1 MSRFALSRKEE
12 ESIIALCRTEA
23 LRSCETQVSRF
34 SACAEGRTISVSWS
48 CREQFREMQK
58 CMSPHMSEE
67 KIDAAKVRF
76 FREGGVP
83 KPKPAPSQVA
93 AAFSRSRS
101 NTVSNSAAS
110 DFVDRDRD
118 REEFDHRRHTPH
130 APTRPVDKEKA
141 EADLNNAI
149 KKATNPD
156 ETAPKQK
163 HVRKCIVY
171 TWDYRSSASIWSA
184 LRVQPLLTDEVQTFK
199 GLITVHKILQEG
211 HPVTLKEAQNQTGW
225 LETCARTVGGDAT
238 RGYGSLIRAYVKL
251 ILAKLRFH
259 RHHTAFNGLFEYEEY
274 IALRGIDDPN
284 EGFET
289 IMDLMNLQ
297 DDIDSFQKLIFAHFR
312 GSANNECRISALVPQ
327 VKESY
332 GIYRFIISMLRAMY
346 RRTQSEDA
354 LEPLKERY
362 DAQHF
367 ALRKFYYECSNLK
380 YLTGLINVP
389 KLPQEPPSLLDSG
402 DESQPSLPRRP
413 PPPQAAP
420 PPAAPSAGIDIDE
433 QRRALEEYERKQA
446 ALVSQREAEARRL
459 KEEQERQER
468 EFAEQ
473 QALQQQREREAQE
486 QLERQLRE
494 QQLVGMTQG
503 RMAELERE
511 ILGLRGQW
519 ERDQMMLE
527 RYDARVKAL
536 EGELANVSATIGQ
549 QLSSKDGMIAQLQ
562 EQANLWRTKYEA
574 LAKLYSQLRNE
585 HLEML
590 GKYKQMQLKAASA
603 QEAIDRMERMERD
616 VKAKN
621 LELADMIRERDRARY
636 ELDRLKGSQKEEV
649 ERLKRDLRFAEE
661 RFEDAS
667 RSKGSEVSTV
677 MSKFNRQI
685 EELEQTL
692 RNKQD
697 RIDDLLS
704 RLDAQSGEA
713 DRIRDEKDQEI
724 AIMQEG
730 MDDTIRQ
737 LSGLQLAQGEN
748 DEAVNAQI
756 DTLVLDQEKKFNEII
771 DSILQACAHKVDD
784 AIYEIESPMHD
795 GNANSTPEYT
805 LSMIEKATTSATEFA
820 MVFNLFLSRDK
831 GGEHV
836 EVIKTANNLAQ
847 AIAEVLG
854 NAKGLSRLAADDA
867 AIDALIQVGRQP
879 GSSALAFLNAIT
891 SYRLQGAQPEQRK
904 EVVIRHNMEVRNSLQ
919 RLASTVEG
927 LKPKAGTNLAKANGD
942 IGDLVE
948 SEMQAAARAIEEAT
962 ARLQALMARPKDNR
976 FSATDLQVHDTILA
990 SALAITSAIARLIK
1004 AATDSQQ
1011 EIVAQGKGSSTSTA
1025 FYKRNNRWT
1034 EGLISAAKAV
1044 ARATTFLIE
1053 TADGV
1058 VSGRNTLEQLIVAS
1072 NEVASATA
1080 QLVQAS
1086 RVKSELMSR
1095 TQEHL
1100 ELAAKAV
1107 TDACK
1112 ALVRQVKAITE
1123 EQMKRQDDFDP
1134 DAMGAHE
1141 FKMREMECQ
1150 VEIVT
1155 LEKNLADARRRLGV
1169 YRRAKYH
1176 DEEDDS

>member
-1 MSRFALSRKEE
+1 F
-12 ESIIALCRTEA
+12 
-23 LRSCETQVSRF
+23 RS
-34 SACAEGRTISVSWS
+34 SAGR
-48 CREQFREMQK
+48 
-58 CMSPHMSEE
+58 
-67 KIDAAKVRF
+67 
-76 FREGGVP
+76 
-83 KPKPAPSQVA
+83 
-93 AAFSRSRS
+93 
-101 NTVSNSAAS
+101 SATS
-110 DFVDRDRD
+110 DYIDRDRD
-118 REEFDHRRHTPH
+118 DYDSPRPSHVPH
-130 APTRPVDKEKA
+130 APTRPVDKDKA
-141 EADLNNAI
+141 EIELGNAI

-163 HVRKCIVY
+163 HVRKAIVY
-171 TWDYRSSASIWSA
+171 TWDYRSSASIWSG
-184 LRVQPLLTDEVQTFK
+184 LRVQPILSDEVQTFK
-199 GLITVHKILQEG
+199 ALIMIHKVLQEG
-211 HPVTLKEAQNQTGW
+211 HPIVLKEAQNQTSW
-225 LETCARTVGGDAT
+225 LETCARTVGGDVS

-259 RHHTAFNGLFEYEEY
+259 KMHKDFNGLFEYEEY
-274 IALRGIDDPN
+274 ISLRGVDDPN
-284 EGFET
+284 EGFQT
-289 IMDLMNLQ
+289 IDDLMNLQ

-346 RRTQSEDA
+346 RRTDSMDA

-362 DAQHF
+362 DHQHYG
-367 ALRKFYYECSNLK
+367 LRKFYYECSNLK

-389 KLPQEPPSLLDSG
+389 KLPQEPPSLIDSG
-402 DESQPSLPRRP
+402 DTPALPRRP
-413 PPPQAAP
+413 QTAKPPSP
-420 PPAAPSAGIDIDE
+420 PPAASSPTAGVDIEE

-446 ALVSQREAEARRL
+446 ALQAQRDADARRAQ
-459 KEEQERQER
+459 EQQAAQER
-468 EFAEQ
+468 EFQEQ
-473 QALQQQREREAQE
+473 QRLQAMREREAQE

-494 QQLVGMTQG
+494 QQMMGLSQG
-503 RMAELERE
+503 RIAELERE

-536 EGELANVSATIGQ
+536 EGELANVTATIQ
-549 QLSSKDGMIAQLQ
+549 QQMSSKDQMIQALQ
-562 EQANLWRTKYEA
+562 DQVTLWRNKYEA

-590 GKYKQMQLKAASA
+590 GKYKSMQLKANSA
-603 QEAIDRMERMERD
+603 QEVIERMERMERD

-636 ELDRLKGSQKEEV
+636 DLDRIKSLTTDIRVQSQKEEV

-667 RSKGSEVSTV
+667 RSKGTEVSSV

-685 EELEQTL
+685 DELENSL
-692 RNKQD
+692 RNKSLQ
-697 RIDDLLS
+697 IDELLS
-704 RLDAQSGEA
+704 KLDEKNGEA
-713 DRIRDEKDQEI
+713 ERIREEKDQEI

-737 LSGLQLAQGEN
+737 LSELQVTQGAT

-756 DTLVLDQEKKFNEII
+756 DNLVLDQEKKFNEII

-784 AIYEIESPMHD
+784 ALYELESPMHD
-795 GNANSTPEYT
+795 GNLNSTPEYT

-836 EVIKTANNLAQ
+836 EVIKTANNFAQ
-847 AIAEVLG
+847 AIAEVLV
-854 NAKGLSRLAADDA
+854 NAKGLARFAPDDA
-867 AIDALIQVGRQP
+867 AIDALTQSGKIP
-879 GSSALAFLNAIT
+879 GTAALKFFTAVQ
-891 SYRLQGAQPEQRK
+891 SYRLQSSAPEARK
-904 EVVIRHNMEVRNSLQ
+904 EVVIRQNMETRNALQ
-919 RLASTVEG
+919 KLTSTVEA
-927 LKPKAGTNLAKANGD
+927 LKPKQGTSLAKTNGD

-948 SEMQAAARAIEEAT
+948 SEMQAAARAIEAAT
-962 ARLQALMARPKDNR
+962 ERLQAIMARPKDSTK
-976 FSATDLQVHDTILA
+976 SATDLQVHDAILA
-990 SALAITSAIARLIK
+990 SALAITSAIGRLIK

-1011 EIVAQGKGSSTSTA
+1011 EIVAQGKGSSTSQA

-1058 VSGRNTLEQLIVAS
+1058 ISGTNTLEQLIVAS

-1107 TDACK
+1107 TDACR

-1141 FKMREMECQ
+1141 FKLREMECQ

-1155 LEKNLADARRRLGV
+1155 LEKTLADARRRLGIF
-1169 YRRAKYH
+1169 RRSAYH
-1176 DEEDDS
+1176 ASEEDGGTI

>member
-1 MSRFALSRKEE
+1 MSVPLPPPPAHPPLTPFSCSSRFGSSRN
-12 ESIIALCRTEA
+12 
-23 LRSCETQVSRF
+23 
-34 SACAEGRTISVSWS
+34 
-48 CREQFREMQK
+48 
-58 CMSPHMSEE
+58 
-67 KIDAAKVRF
+67 
-76 FREGGVP
+76 
-83 KPKPAPSQVA
+83 
-93 AAFSRSRS
+93 SRSA
-101 NTVSNSAAS
+101 TS
-110 DFVDRDRD
+110 DYVDRDNDRD
-118 REEFDHRRHTPH
+118 DWDSSHGGRKPPISHN
-130 APTRPVDKEKA
+130 PTRPVDKDKA
-141 EADLNNAI
+141 EAELTLAI

-171 TWDYRSSASIWSA
+171 TWDYRSSASIWSS
-184 LRVQPLLTDEVQTFK
+184 LRVQPILSDEVQTFK

-225 LETCARTVGGDAT
+225 LETCARTVGGDVS
-238 RGYGSLIRAYVKL
+238 RGYGALIRAYVKL
-251 ILAKLRFH
+251 ILAKLKFH
-259 RHHTAFNGLFEYEEY
+259 RHHTSFNGLFEYEEY

-346 RRTQSEDA
+346 RRTESMDA

-367 ALRKFYYECSNLK
+367 SLRKFYYECSNLK

-389 KLPQEPPSLLDSG
+389 KLPAEPPSLVDS
-402 DESQPSLPRRP
+402 EQPDLPRRP
-413 PPPQAAP
+413 PTKAP
-420 PPAAPSAGIDIDE
+420 TPPAPAPSAGIDIDE

-446 ALVSQREAEARRL
+446 ALVAQRDADARRL

-473 QALQQQREREAQE
+473 QRMQQQRERDAQE

-494 QQLVGMTQG
+494 QQMVGQTQG
-503 RMAELERE
+503 RIAELERE
-511 ILGLRGQW
+511 ILGMRGQW

-536 EGELANVSATIGQ
+536 EGELQNVSATIQQ
-549 QLSSKDGMIAQLQ
+549 QLASKDGMLQTLQ
-562 EQANLWRTKYEA
+562 EQVNLWRSKYEA

-590 GKYKQMQLKAASA
+590 GKYKQMQLKANSA

-636 ELDRLKGSQKEEV
+636 ELDRIKSSQKEEV

-677 MSKFNRQI
+677 MAKFNRQI
-685 EELEQTL
+685 EELESTL

-704 RLDAQSGEA
+704 RLDASSGEA
-713 DRIRDEKDQEI
+713 ERIREEKDQEI

-737 LSGLQLAQGEN
+737 LSELQLAQGES

-756 DTLVLDQEKKFNEII
+756 DTLVLDQEKQFNAII
-771 DSILQACAHKVDD
+771 DSILQACAHKIDD
-784 AIYEIESPMHD
+784 SIYELESPSHD
-795 GNANSTPEYT
+795 GNSNSTPEYT

-847 AIAEVLG
+847 SISEVLV
-854 NAKGLSRLAADDA
+854 NTKGLSRLAPDDA
-867 AIDALIQVGRQP
+867 AIDGLIQAGKGP
-879 GSSALAFLNAIT
+879 GDAALKFFNAVQ
-891 SYRLQGAQPEQRK
+891 SYRLQGAQPEARK
-904 EVVIRHNMEVRNSLQ
+904 EVVIRHNMDVRNALQ
-919 RLASTVEG
+919 KLTSTVDG

-948 SEMQAAARAIEEAT
+948 SEMQAAARAIEAAT
-962 ARLQALMARPKDNR
+962 ERLQALMSRPKDGR
-976 FSATDLQVHDTILA
+976 QSATDLQVHDAILA
-990 SALAITSAIARLIK
+990 SALAITNAIGRLIK

-1058 VSGRNTLEQLIVAS
+1058 IHGRNTLEQLIVAS

-1095 TQEHL
+1095 TQETL

-1107 TDACK
+1107 TDACR
-1112 ALVRQVKAITE
+1112 ALVRQVKQITE
-1123 EQMKRQDDFDP
+1123 TMMKREDDVDP
-1134 DAMGAHE
+1134 DSLDAHS
-1141 FKMREMECQ
+1141 FRLQEMEIQ
-1150 VEIVT
+1150 VEVVT
-1155 LEKNLADARRRLGV
+1155 LEKNLADARRRLGQF
-1169 YRRAKYH
+1169 RRSNYH
-1176 DEEDDS
+1176 RADDE

>member
-1 MSRFALSRKEE
+1 MLEGHEEQLEPRVEFGSSRN
-12 ESIIALCRTEA
+12 
-23 LRSCETQVSRF
+23 
-34 SACAEGRTISVSWS
+34 
-48 CREQFREMQK
+48 
-58 CMSPHMSEE
+58 
-67 KIDAAKVRF
+67 
-76 FREGGVP
+76 
-83 KPKPAPSQVA
+83 
-93 AAFSRSRS
+93 SRSA
-101 NTVSNSAAS
+101 TS
-110 DFVDRDRD
+110 DYIDRDRD
-118 REEFDHRRHTPH
+118 DYDARPSHVPH
-130 APTRPVDKEKA
+130 APTRPVDKDKA
-141 EADLNNAI
+141 EAELTNAI

-171 TWDYRSSASIWSA
+171 TWDYRSSASIWAA
-184 LRVQPLLTDEVQTFK
+184 LRVQPILSDEVQTFK

-211 HPVTLKEAQNQTGW
+211 HPIALKEAQNQTSW
-225 LETCARTVGGDAT
+225 LETCARTVGGDVS
-238 RGYGSLIRAYVKL
+238 RGYGALIRAYVKL
-251 ILAKLRFH
+251 ILAKLKFH

-389 KLPQEPPSLLDSG
+389 KLPQDPPSLVDSG
-402 DESQPSLPRRP
+402 EQPDLPRRP
-413 PPPQAAP
+413 PTKQPTP

-446 ALVSQREAEARRL
+446 ALVAQREADARKAR
-459 KEEQERQER
+459 EDQERQER

-473 QALQQQREREAQE
+473 QRLQQQREREAQE

-494 QQLVGMTQG
+494 QQMVGMNQG
-503 RMAELERE
+503 RIAELERE

-536 EGELANVSATIGQ
+536 EGELANVSMTIQQ
-549 QLSSKDGMIAQLQ
+549 QLSSKDQMISSLQ
-562 EQANLWRTKYEA
+562 EQVTLWRNKYEA

-590 GKYKQMQLKAASA
+590 GKYKQMQLKANSA

-636 ELDRLKGSQKEEV
+636 ELDRIKSSQKEEV

-661 RFEDAS
+661 RVEDAT
-667 RSKGSEVSTV
+667 RSKSGEVSTI

-685 EELEQTL
+685 EELEHSL
-692 RNKQD
+692 ANKQS
-697 RIDDLLS
+697 RIDDLLT
-704 RLDAQSGEA
+704 RLDAQKDEV
-713 DRIRDEKDQEI
+713 DRVRDEKDQEI

-737 LSGLQLAQGEN
+737 LSELQIAQGAT
-748 DEAVNAQI
+748 DEATNSAI
-756 DTLVLDQEKKFNEII
+756 DNLVLDQEKQFNSII
-771 DSILQACAHKVDD
+771 DSILEACAHKVDD
-784 AIYEIESPMHD
+784 ALYELESPMHD
-795 GNANSTPEYT
+795 GNNNSTPEYT
-805 LSMIEKATTSATEFA
+805 LSMIEKATTSVSEFA
-820 MVFNLFLSRDK
+820 MVFNLFLARDK

-854 NAKGLSRLAADDA
+854 NTKGLSRLAPDDA
-867 AIDALIQVGRQP
+867 AVDALVQVGKLP
-879 GSSALAFLNAIT
+879 GDAALKLFNAVQ
-891 SYRLQGAQPEQRK
+891 SYRLQTISNPKDRQ
-904 EVVIRHNMEVRNSLQ
+904 EVVVRQNLDVRSALDK
-919 RLASTVEG
+919 LAKTVEG

-948 SEMQAAARAIEEAT
+948 SEMQNAARAIEAAT
-962 ARLQALMARPKDNR
+962 QRLQAIMARPKDAGK
-976 FSATDLQVHDTILA
+976 SAAELQVNDAILA
-990 SALAITSAIARLIK
+990 SALAITEAIGRLIK

-1011 EIVAQGKGSSTSTA
+1011 EIVAQGKGKSSTTA

-1058 VSGRNTLEQLIVAS
+1058 ITGHKTYEELIVAS

-1086 RVKSELMSR
+1086 RVKSDLMSQ
-1095 TQEHL
+1095 TQEQL
-1100 ELAAKAV
+1100 ERAAKAV

-1112 ALVRQVKAITE
+1112 ALVRQVKTIAE
-1123 EQMKRQDDFDP
+1123 ERLKREDNFNP
-1134 DAMGAHE
+1134 DEYSAHE

-1150 VEIVT
+1150 VKI
-1155 LEKNLADARRRLGV
+1155 LELERDLADQRRKLGV
-1169 YRRAKYH
+1169 FRRSAYH
-1176 DEEDDS
+1176 ADEDEGGTV